1 MTSSTAQRRALR
13 MHLALRTS
21 LVALIALRLSGLWLL
36 TPPASLTG
44 AVGLTLIL
52 LAFVRPVWSRQVKPC
67 LWLSFV
73 STLFFTIGILN
84 AMTDGRLAYGMVE
97 SLLAA
102 TVFISA
108 MLFSRYQAQSQ
119 ATSEPEIA

>member
-1 MTSSTAQRRALR
+1 MTSSTAQRWALR